1 VEIFDERSKYMA
13 DLRWIEI
20 LRVQHGLFDPRVERG
35 GCKSV
40 DSIGI
45 WSIGFGNDDEHILLF
60 LVNSVIS

>member
-1 VEIFDERSKYMA
+1 MA